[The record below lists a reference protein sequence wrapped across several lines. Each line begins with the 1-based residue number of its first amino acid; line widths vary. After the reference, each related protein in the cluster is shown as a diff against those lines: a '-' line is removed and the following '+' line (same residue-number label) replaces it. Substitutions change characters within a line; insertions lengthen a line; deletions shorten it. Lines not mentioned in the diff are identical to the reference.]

1 MNDPKK
7 PFFDLTEE
15 ASKRSDEEAT
25 SIARQLESS
34 DDINAETNSG
44 IVNGPND
51 DAENRVWTSSSDE

>member
-7 PFFDLTEE
+7 PFFDLSEE

-25 SIARQLESS
+25 SIARQLES
-34 DDINAETNSG
+34 DDINEETNSG

-51 DAENRVWTSSSDE
+51 DTENRVWTSSSDE